1 MELWIPI
8 TIAAAFLQNLRTAAQ
23 KKLQGS
29 LGTTGASFVRFGFG
43 FPIAIAYVLALHFI
57 GGRPFPE
64 LSWSFPVWALVG
76 GVAQIAA
83 TIVLVHMFT
92 LRNFA
97 VGTAY
102 SKTEPVQAALF
113 AFVVLGERLTPASI
127 WAIIIGVVGV
137 MLISVARAPLS
148 WRSLA
153 TALLGKTALTGIL
166 SGALFGISAVAY
178 RSASLS
184 LGGED
189 RIMQAAMSLA
199 VATTLQTIIMVIWM
213 AIRDPGEFGRVAR
226 AWRASSII
234 GLASVVGSACWFT
247 AMALQHV
254 AYVRALGQIEL
265 IFTFATSIFVFKE
278 RINVF
283 EAAGCVLIVGGILL
297 LLSSA

>member
-8 TIAAAFLQNLRTAAQ
+8 TITAAFLQNLRTAAQ

-43 FPIAIAYVLALHFI
+43 FPVAILYLLVLHFVA
-57 GGRPFPE
+57 GKAFPAMSPAFH
-64 LSWSFPVWALVG
+64 LWALIG

-113 AFVVLGERLTPASI
+113 GLVILGEKLSSGAV
-127 WAIIIGVVGV
+127 WAIIVGVVGV
-137 MLISVARAPLS
+137 MLISVARTPLS
-148 WRSLA
+148 WRSLLA
-153 TALLGKTALTGIL
+153 ALFGKTALTGIL

-184 LGGED
+184 LGGDD
-189 RIMQAAMSLA
+189 RMMQAAMSLA
-199 VATTLQTIIMVIWM
+199 VATTLQTIIMVVWM
-213 AIRDPGEFGRVAR
+213 AIRDPGEFGRVRR
-226 AWRASSII
+226 AWRSSTVV

-247 AMALQHV
+247 AMALQPV

-265 IFTFATSIFVFKE
+265 IFTFATSVLVFKE
-278 RINVF
+278 KINAM
-283 EAAGCVLIVGGILL
+283 EIAGCLLIVSGILL
-297 LLSSA
+297 LLSHA